1 MDMKL
6 SRVLISAIIICCLI
20 QQTAYAKS
28 YPDVPASHKNVQSIA
43 SLSDQGIISG
53 YPNGEFHPEGLINR
67 AEAVKILVGMKFDKS
82 AIEGSVDWHVKLR
95 HRYVIFPD
103 VKIGEWFGKYVEM
116 AYQNKIVQGY
126 PDNTFKPGNNINFAE
141 ALKIILE
148 SYKVDYRNLAFKE
161 SPLLYVKKSDWF
173 APYFTYAYEYNL
185 INQNKFYHPG
195 QLITR
200 GEFVEIIYRLQT
212 VINNNLPEFIA
223 DRLPTSNEYRITIP
237 RLDII
242 DLPVSFADPKNE
254 KAALDVLKRGLGQYL
269 ATPDSGKKMVLFGHS
284 SGYSWDNSP
293 YKTILKQIDKIKTGD
308 KVYIN
313 YKERGYVYEIFKSDI
328 IPATEDYKLIQDQNN
343 NELALYTC
351 WPPNQIKYRYVV
363 YGKPVS

>member
-1 MDMKL
+1 MKL
-6 SRVLISAIIICCLI
+6 SRVLITAISLCLII

-28 YPDVPASHKNVQSIA
+28 YSDVSTNYKHAQSIA
-43 SLSDQGIISG
+43 ALSDLGIING
-53 YPNGEFHPEGLINR
+53 YPNGEFHPDGLINR
-67 AEAVKILVGMKFDKS
+67 AEAVKILVGSKFDKS
-82 AIEGSVDWHVKLR
+82 IIDNSLDWHVKLR
-95 HRYVIFPD
+95 HRYVVFPD

-126 PDNTFKPGNNINFAE
+126 PDNTFKPANNINFAE

-148 SYKVDYRNLAFKE
+148 SYKVDCNNLVFKDN
-161 SPLLYVKKSDWF
+161 PLLYIKKDDWF
-173 APYFTYAYEYNL
+173 AKYFTYAYDYNL

-212 VINNNLPEFIA
+212 VLDTQLPEFIA
-223 DRLPTSNEYRITIP
+223 DSLPSSNEYRITIP
-237 RLDII
+237 RLNII

-269 ATPDSGKKMVLFGHS
+269 ATPNSGKKMVLFGHS

-293 YKTILKQIDKIKTGD
+293 YKTLLKQIDKIKTGD
-308 KVYIN
+308 KIYIN
-313 YKERGYVYEIFKSDI
+313 YKEKGYIYEVFKSDI
-328 IPATEDYKLIQDQNN
+328 IPASEDYRLIENQNK

-351 WPPNQIKYRYVV
+351 WPPNRIDYRYVV
-363 YGKPVS
+363 YGKPIS

>member
-1 MDMKL
+1 MKL
-6 SRVLISAIIICCLI
+6 SRVLISAIVTCLLV

-28 YPDVPASHKNVQSIA
+28 YPDVSANHKNAKSIA
-43 SLSDQGIISG
+43 ALSDQGIING
-53 YPNGEFHPEGLINR
+53 YANGEFHPDGLINR
-67 AEAVKILVGMKFDKS
+67 AEAVKILVGTKFDKS
-82 AIEGSVDWHVKLR
+82 IIEKALDRHKELR

-116 AYQNKIVQGY
+116 AYQNKIVKGY

-141 ALKIILE
+141 ALKVILE
-148 SYKVDYRNLAFKE
+148 SYKVDYNSLAFKDN
-161 SPLLYVKKSDWF
+161 PLLLVKREDWF
-173 APYFTYAYEYNL
+173 APYFTYAQEYNL

-212 VINNNLPEFIA
+212 VINSDLPEFIA
-223 DRLPTSNEYRITIP
+223 DKLPTSNEYRITIP
-237 RLDII
+237 RLNII
-242 DLPVSFADPKNE
+242 DLPVSFADPQNE

-269 ATPDSGKKMVLFGHS
+269 ATPGSGKKMVLFGHS

-293 YKTILKQIDKIKTGD
+293 YKTLLKQIDKIKTGD

-313 YKERGYVYEIFKSDI
+313 YREKGYVYEIFKSDI
-328 IPATEDYKLIQDQNN
+328 ILATEDYKLMENQNK